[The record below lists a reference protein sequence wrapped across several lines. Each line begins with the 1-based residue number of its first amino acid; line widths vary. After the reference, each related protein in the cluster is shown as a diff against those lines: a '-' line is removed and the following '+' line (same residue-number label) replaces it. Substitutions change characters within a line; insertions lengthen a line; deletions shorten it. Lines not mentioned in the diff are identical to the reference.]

1 MLRGLP
7 VVTSDLGAFA
17 EVIGQTGFTF
27 RAGDAVALVAELVRI
42 LDDPS
47 LAIRMGR
54 SARQRAI
61 EFCDFRRMLE
71 AHARVYE
78 DLRSP

>member
-7 VVTSDLGAFA
+7 VITSDLGAFVEVLGESGLTFLTGDAASLAA
-17 EVIGQTGFTF
+17 EV
-27 RAGDAVALVAELVRI
+27 ARI
-42 LDDPS
+42 LDDPA
-47 LAIRMGR
+47 LAIRLRR

-71 AHARVYE
+71 AHARVYHE
-78 DLRSP
+78 ARS